1 MSAIVLALTAA
12 AGWGAADFVGG
23 VAGRRASAVPVAFAS
38 QLVGLIGLLVLAPFV
53 PAPLRLSDLAWGV
66 GAGAGAAV
74 GVALLYHG
82 LAVGLMSVVAP
93 VTAVGAACIPVLVG
107 LLSGD
112 RPPGTALAGVVVAL
126 AAVALL
132 CAFPANDQQAPFDED
147 GASALAG
154 PDDGP
159 DRSERARAGLLTGLV
174 SGAGFGA
181 YFVFLGHAG
190 HDAGLWPLLGSR
202 TTAVALLAGALALTR
217 QRLLPAG
224 FGWAVVAVGGL
235 DVVANVSYLLATR
248 RGLLSIVALLAS
260 LYPAAT
266 VVMAR
271 VLLRERLSRTQ
282 AVGLAGAGGAIL
294 LIALG

>member
-1 MSAIVLALTAA
+1 MLLALTAA

-23 VAGRRASAVPVAFAS
+23 MAGRRASAVSVAFAS
-38 QLVGLIGLLVLAPFV
+38 QLVGLVGLVVLLPLV
-53 PAPLRLSDLAWGV
+53 PAPLHLSDLAWGGGAGV
-66 GAGAGAAV
+66 GAAL

-82 LAVGLMSVVAP
+82 LSVGLMSVVAP
-93 VTAVGAACIPVLVG
+93 VTAVGAACIPVLAG
-107 LLSGD
+107 LAGGD
-112 RPPGTALAGVVVAL
+112 RPPATALAGVVVAL

-132 CAFPANDQQAPFDED
+132 CAFPGEDQPAPFDEY

-154 PDDGP
+154 PEDGP
-159 DRSERARAGLLTGLV
+159 DRAARARAGLRTGLA

-190 HDAGLWPLLGSR
+190 HDAGVWPLLGSR
-202 TTAVALLAGALALTR
+202 TTAVALLAAALVLTR
-217 QRLLPAG
+217 RPLVPVGL
-224 FGWAVVAVGGL
+224 GWDVMAVGGL

-266 VVMAR
+266 VAMAR

>member
-1 MSAIVLALTAA
+1 MLLALAAA

-23 VAGRRASAVPVAFAS
+23 VAGRRASAMSVAFAS
-38 QLVGLIGLLVLAPFV
+38 QLVGLVGLVILAPLL
-53 PAPLRLSDLAWGV
+53 PAPLHLTDLAWGV
-66 GAGAGAAV
+66 GAGVGAAV

-82 LAVGLMSVVAP
+82 LSVGLMSVVAP

-107 LLSGD
+107 LAGGD
-112 RPPGTALAGVVVAL
+112 RPPGTALAGMVVAL
-126 AAVALL
+126 GAVALL
-132 CAFPANDQQAPFDED
+132 CTFPGGDQPAPFDAY
-147 GASALAG
+147 GGSTLAA

-159 DRSERARAGLLTGLV
+159 DRAARARAGLVAGLA
-174 SGAGFGA
+174 SGAGFGT

-190 HDAGLWPLLGSR
+190 RHAGMWPLLASR
-202 TTAVALLAGALALTR
+202 TTAVALLACALV
-217 QRLLPAG
+217 LPRRPLRAAG
-224 FGWAVVAVGGL
+224 FGWDILAVGGL

-266 VVMAR
+266 VMMAR

-294 LIALG
+294 LIAVR